1 MSSLQFWEHSPR
13 LKYSV
18 VMPRPV
24 KADHRFHDHSHDFFE
39 LSLVLEGECTW
50 KIGRRSVHLSRGDAL
65 LVPPHINHYEKVP
78 EDKVARIAWVGFEFE
93 AAPRVPPALL
103 GPLPAGRHSSE
114 LQALLQLIY
123 SEHQSSELGSAERAK
138 LVLREVLIVLCR
150 ALDQPKSDGQ
160 EPPSARMSLRQS
172 QIARSAARYLTENL
186 ARPLSV
192 REVARYHSLC
202 TPHFSAVFRR
212 YHGLSPQRFLHHA
225 RIAHAKALVSAGE
238 LTIKE
243 IAAICGYVDAAHF
256 CRRFK
261 ETTGVTPKQYRVT
274 QPSPDEE
281 RSAPSAR
288 AVPTT

>member
-24 KADHRFHDHSHDFFE
+24 KSDHRFHDHSHAFFE
-39 LSLVLEGECTW
+39 LALVIEGECTW
-50 KIGRRSVHLSRGDAL
+50 RIGRRSLRLSRGDSL
-65 LVPPHINHYEKVP
+65 LIPPQVNHHEQVP
-78 EDKVARIAWVGFEFE
+78 ETSAARIAWVGFDFE
-93 AAPRVPPALL
+93 GTPRIPPPLLAPLAA
-103 GPLPAGRHSSE
+103 GSHSSE
-114 LQALLQLIY
+114 LQSLLQLIFA
-123 SEHQSSELGSAERAK
+123 EHQSSALGSAERAR
-138 LVLREVLIVLCR
+138 LVLKEALIVLCR
-150 ALDQPKSDGQ
+150 ALEQPQSDGL
-160 EPPSARMSLRQS
+160 EPPSAHMSVRQA
-172 QIARSAARYLTENL
+172 QVARSAARYLTENL

-212 YHGLSPQRFLHHA
+212 YHGVSPQRFLHHA
-225 RIAHAKALVSAGE
+225 RIAHAKTLVSAAE

-243 IAAICGYVDAAHF
+243 IAAVCGYVDAAHF

-274 QPSPDEE
+274 QPP
-281 RSAPSAR
+281 
-288 AVPTT
+288 PTIEPVRNPA